1 MSQDKA
7 NNSNNLNRRGR
18 LGRSLRIGLS
28 GGLLALTIFLAGNH
42 LAALDQASDMRSSCP
57 HTATPIADTDISRT
71 AQLANLPC
79 TDKGVSNQHA
89 P

>member
-1 MSQDKA
+1 MSQTEA
-7 NNSNNLNRRGR
+7 INSSNLNRRGR
-18 LGRSLRIGLS
+18 LGRSLRIALS

-42 LAALDQASDMRSSCP
+42 LAALDQASYIRSSRAP
-57 HTATPIADTDISRT
+57 AATPIVSTDLSRT
-71 AQLANLPC
+71 TQLANLFC